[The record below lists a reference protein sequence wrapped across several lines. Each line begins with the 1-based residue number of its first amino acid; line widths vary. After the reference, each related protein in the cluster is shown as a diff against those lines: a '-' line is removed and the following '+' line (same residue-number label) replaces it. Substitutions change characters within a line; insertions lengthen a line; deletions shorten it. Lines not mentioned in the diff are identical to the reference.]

1 VEDDQ
6 EGTLPNEGFADGA
19 VGDVAIRADGAYR
32 HADHARRVDR
42 LDLEP
47 VVFKLVRPD
56 PEERGL
62 TLYEAD
68 QDIGLYRCFLKL
80 CALYPG
86 VSVVPTMAIDRVWH
100 AHMLDTAKYRADC
113 LLVFGRFLDHFPY
126 AGLRGEEDRLAWL
139 SDFARTRALFREH
152 FGVELGGEPG
162 ASVCRSHAGG
172 ADCCVG
178 CIASSAGTARPRP
191 ERPRAGLRGTA
202 AGGGL
207 VAAVA
212 DEPPEPGWAAA
223 VDAQLR
229 QVFPGEECQLRVARR
244 WLAASLPGCP
254 VLGDVVS
261 IVTELGSNAI
271 LHSATGRDGKFAVE
285 VTHAASGVLVAVT
298 DDGGP
303 GEPRVIA
310 GADGEHWRGLV
321 LVRGLSARMGAVGGL
336 GGRTVW
342 ARIDWDAHEH

>member
-6 EGTLPNEGFADGA
+6 EGTLPNEGFVDSA
-19 VGDVAIRADGAYR
+19 VVDVAIRADGAYR
-32 HADHARRVDR
+32 DANHVLRVDR

-47 VVFKLVRPD
+47 VVFKLVLPD
-56 PEERGL
+56 PGEDAL
-62 TLYEAD
+62 TLAEAD

-80 CALYPG
+80 CVLYPG
-86 VSVVPTMAIDRVWH
+86 VSVVPTRAIDRVWH

-113 LLVFGRFLDHFPY
+113 QLVFGEFLDHFPY
-126 AGLRGEEDRLAWL
+126 AGLQGEGDRLTWL
-139 SDFARTRALFREH
+139 SDFARTRTLFREH
-152 FGVELGGEPG
+152 FRVELGGEPG
-162 ASVCRSHAGG
+162 ASVCRSHGGG

-178 CIASSAGTARPRP
+178 CVASPPGTARPRP
-191 ERPRAGLRGTA
+191 ERPRDGLPGTA
-202 AGGGL
+202 VGGAL
-207 VAAVA
+207 VAGAV
-212 DEPPEPGWAAA
+212 DELPEVGWSAT
-223 VDAQLR
+223 DAQLR
-229 QVFPGEECQLRVARR
+229 QAFPGEECQLRVVRR

-254 VLGDVVS
+254 ALGDLLS

-271 LHSATGRDGKFAVE
+271 RHSATGRDGKFAVE

-310 GADGEHWRGLV
+310 GADGEHGRGLV
-321 LVRGLSARMGAVGGL
+321 LVRGLSARMGAVGGP